1 MPKVKLNFDRLTIPE
16 KVARAQ
22 QIVAALTGNSN
33 FTTPQPTLAAVTTA
47 IGELETA
54 ANAAQAARREARHL
68 TGVQTVKENKLQQL
82 VTQLGGYVESVAGG
96 DEAMIMSAGLET
108 RSAATTDGNVPTPPE
123 TLTATTGNHDGEIEL
138 SWDAVRGARSY
149 VVERAT
155 DPQAATAWTQAG
167 VSPRSSLIVEGL
179 DSGKRYYFRV
189 AAVTLNGQ
197 SPWSNHAVKVAP

>member
-1 MPKVKLNFDRLTIPE
+1 MPKVKLNFRRLTVPE

-33 FTTPQPTLAAVTTA
+33 FPTPQPTLASVTTA
-47 IGELETA
+47 INELETA
-54 ANAAQAARREARHL
+54 SNDAQAARREAKHL
-68 TGVQTVKENKLQQL
+68 TGVVTVKEDELHQL
-82 VTQLGGYVESVAGG
+82 MTQLGAYVESVAGG
-96 DEAMIMSAGLET
+96 DEALIMSAGLEM
-108 RSAATTDGNVPTPPE
+108 RAAATTDSSAPAAPE
-123 TLTATTGNHDGEIEL
+123 TLTATTGNHEGEIEL

-155 DPQAATAWTQAG
+155 DPQAGPWTQAG

-179 DSGKRYYFRV
+179 ESGKRYYFRV

-197 SPWSNHAVKVAP
+197 SPWSNQAVKVAP